1 MQYPGSAHVLEC
13 VEAPRRSS
21 LGQESLVFKGF
32 KAGVAAPATL
42 QPHMALMVC
51 FPEYLVPR
59 RSRLLDLAVWPRLRC
74 LLSEP
79 HSKDEG
85 DGLQTSVS
93 SDLLRL
99 FLLLACLPSSCS
111 YTKALAKMPFP
122 QEAFST
128 PSLDSPSSGSFP
140 LVLWVWKYLC
150 LVLSLPVWRLLR
162 EHRPTQTG

>member
-1 MQYPGSAHVLEC
+1 MQYPGSAHVLEH
-13 VEAPRRSS
+13 VEGPRHSS

-32 KAGVAAPATL
+32 KAGVAAPTTL
-42 QPHMALMVC
+42 QPHTALMTC
-51 FPEYLVPR
+51 FPECLIPGP
-59 RSRLLDLAVWPRLRC
+59 SCLPDLAAWPRLRH

-93 SDLLRL
+93 SDLLQH
-99 FLLLACLPSSCS
+99 FLSLACLPSSYS
-111 YTKALAKMPFP
+111 HIKALAKMPFP
-122 QEAFST
+122 QEAFSA

-150 LVLSLPVWRLLR
+150 LVLSLPDWRLLR
-162 EHRPTQTG
+162 EHRPT